1 MLGFLYPAVSLGLQ
15 APAKGQPWRC
25 KRLEGL
31 IPYWLIMIV
40 TMVVTGGEA
49 KVKTTTLIVGCGDI
63 GIALG
68 QRLIEAGQRVVGA
81 RRQPHKLEG
90 SGIEGVAIDLADPA
104 TLAALP
110 DADFVVYVVAADR
123 FDEAAYRAAY
133 PDGLSAVL
141 NELEGRSKRPQQVLF
156 VSSASVY
163 AQQDGEQV
171 DERSPT
177 QPGGFSGQLM
187 CQAEQALLTHELSG
201 SVVRFTGIY
210 GPGRERLIRQVSEGR
225 IAPATP
231 VMYSNRIH
239 RDDCAG
245 VLVHLIE
252 LALQGEPL
260 APIYLGTDSEPSPLH
275 DVMAWLATQLKVE
288 PTETMQSPLRRRA
301 SKRCSNALLL
311 ESGYVFRY
319 PTFREGYAQVLRD
332 GGFLPTD
339 SA

>member
-1 MLGFLYPAVSLGLQ
+1 
-15 APAKGQPWRC
+15 
-25 KRLEGL
+25 
-31 IPYWLIMIV
+31 MIV
-40 TMVVTGGEA
+40 IMVVTGGEA

-68 QRLIEAGQRVVGA
+68 QRLIEAGHRVVGA
-81 RRQPHKLEG
+81 RRQPQKLEG

-104 TLAALP
+104 TLSALP
-110 DADFVVYVVAADR
+110 DADIVVYAVAADR
-123 FDEAAYRAAY
+123 FDEEAYRAAY
-133 PDGLSAVL
+133 PDGLTAVL
-141 NELEGRSKRPQQVLF
+141 DELQSRKKRPGQVLF

-171 DERSPT
+171 DEHSPT
-177 QPGGFSGQLM
+177 EPGGFSGLLM
-187 CQAEQALLTHELSG
+187 CQAEQALLAHELPG

-210 GPGRERLIRQVSEGR
+210 GPGREGLIRQVSQGR

-252 LALQGEPL
+252 RALKGEPL
-260 APIYLGTDSEPSPLH
+260 EPVYLGTDSEPSPLH
-275 DVMAWLATQLKVE
+275 DVMAWMATQLKVE
-288 PTETMQSPLRRRA
+288 ATEIMQSPLRRRA

-311 ESGYVFRY
+311 DSGYVFRY
-319 PTFREGYAQVLRD
+319 PTFREGYAQVLREA
-332 GGFLPTD
+332 GYLPTD
-339 SA
+339 GAKS